1 MKKRISSIRKI
12 FVTVLAAALI
22 SGMMVPA
29 AAFAQE
35 AETPADPVIMEED
48 NSETELQKAE
58 TPEEEEIPDAETLE
72 EEEST
77 DTEKATETETE
88 ELTDTEDPME
98 PEDPEEEN
106 PTEPENPE
114 EEDPAEPKD
123 PEEEDPTE
131 PEDPEEE
138 DPTEPGD
145 SEGED
150 PDGTETPVIPPVT
163 IPPMA
168 MAVPMDTS
176 NPMYAQLEQFLTLIA
191 DRFQIYTVAV
201 VELTDPTNPSDP
213 SAWQPTVPEEAVEVS
228 LAIPE
233 GYDLSRT
240 VVAEI
245 GQSAGSQTPAWTE
258 ITYQNINGNAVFETD
273 HSGLFVIAE
282 EKQWK
287 DIPASL
293 EMTSKVE
300 RLELTKVYPSGSRTS
315 GALPASLKYSTSVPL
330 TGDDYSVFIWGGVT
344 VLAAAAVIAG
354 IIIHNKKKK
363 IKKNLDTWIPADY
376 NITA

>member
-22 SGMMVPA
+22 SGMTVPA

-35 AETPADPVIMEED
+35 AETQEDPVIMEEE

-58 TPEEEEIPDAETLE
+58 TPEEEEITDAETPE

-88 ELTDTEDPME
+88 ELTDTEDPTE
-98 PEDPEEEN
+98 LEDPEEEN
-106 PTEPENPE
+106 PTEPEDPEEEEPAEPKNPE
-114 EEDPAEPKD
+114 EEDPTVPD
-123 PEEEDPTE
+123 NPGTEDPTGN
-131 PEDPEEE
+131 P
-138 DPTEPGD
+138 
-145 SEGED
+145 EGED
-150 PDGTETPVIPPVT
+150 PAGTETPGTETPVIPPVT

-176 NPMYAQLEQFLTLIA
+176 DSMYAQLEQFLTLIA

-233 GYDLSRT
+233 GYDPSRT

-245 GQSAGSQTPAWTE
+245 GQSAGSQMPAWTE
-258 ITYQNINGNAVFETD
+258 ITYQNINGGAVFKTD

-293 EMTSKVE
+293 EMTSKVD
-300 RLELTKVYPSGSRTS
+300 RLELTKVYPSDSRTS

-330 TGDDYSVFIWGGVT
+330 TGGDYSVFIWGAIT

-354 IIIHNKKKK
+354 IIII
-363 IKKNLDTWIPADY
+363 IKRRK
-376 NITA
+376 

>member
-1 MKKRISSIRKI
+1 MKKCISSIRKI

-35 AETPADPVIMEED
+35 AETQEDPVIMEEE
-48 NSETELQKAE
+48 NSETEIQKAE
-58 TPEEEEIPDAETLE
+58 DITETSEEEEITDAETPE

-88 ELTDTEDPME
+88 ELTDTEDP
-98 PEDPEEEN
+98 
-106 PTEPENPE
+106 T
-114 EEDPAEPKD
+114 K
-123 PEEEDPTE
+123 

-145 SEGED
+145 PEGED
-150 PDGTETPVIPPVT
+150 PAGTETPGTETPVIPPVT

-176 NPMYAQLEQFLTLIA
+176 DPMYAQLEQFLTLIA
-191 DRFQIYTVAV
+191 DQFQIYTVAV

-233 GYDLSRT
+233 GYDPSRT

-258 ITYQNINGNAVFETD
+258 ITYQNINGGAVFKTD

-293 EMTSKVE
+293 EMTSKVD

-354 IIIHNKKKK
+354 IIII
-363 IKKNLDTWIPADY
+363 IKRRK
-376 NITA
+376 

>member
-1 MKKRISSIRKI
+1 MKKRIASIRKI
-12 FVTVLAAALI
+12 FVTALAAALI
-22 SGMMVPA
+22 SGMTVPA

-35 AETPADPVIMEED
+35 AETMEDPVIIEEE

-58 TPEEEEIPDAETLE
+58 TPEEKEITDVETP

-77 DTEKATETETE
+77 EAEKTTEIETE
-88 ELTDTEDPME
+88 ELADTKDQTE
-98 PEDPEEEN
+98 PGNPEEEN
-106 PTEPENPE
+106 PTKPENPE
-114 EEDPAEPKD
+114 EEDPAEPEN
-123 PEEEDPTE
+123 PEEEDPDGTE
-131 PEDPEEE
+131 TP
-138 DPTEPGD
+138 
-145 SEGED
+145 
-150 PDGTETPVIPPVT
+150 GTETPVIPPVT

-168 MAVPMDTS
+168 VAEPMDTS
-176 NPMYAQLEQFLTLIA
+176 DPMYAQLEQFLTLIA

-201 VELTDPTNPSDP
+201 VELTDPTNPSNP

-228 LAIPE
+228 LVIPE
-233 GYDLSRT
+233 GYDPSRT

-245 GQSAGSQTPAWTE
+245 GQSGDSQTPAWTE
-258 ITYQNINGNAVFETD
+258 ITYQNINGSAVFQTD

-300 RLELTKVYPSGSRTS
+300 RLELTKAYPSGTF
-315 GALPASLKYSTSVPL
+315 PVSLKYSAAVPL
-330 TGDDYSVFIWGGVT
+330 TGADYSVLIWGGVT

-354 IIIHNKKKK
+354 VIII
-363 IKKNLDTWIPADY
+363 IKRRK
-376 NITA
+376 

>member
-22 SGMMVPA
+22 SGMTVPA

-35 AETPADPVIMEED
+35 AETQEDPVIMEEE

-58 TPEEEEIPDAETLE
+58 TPEEEEITDAETPE

-88 ELTDTEDPME
+88 ELTDTEDP
-98 PEDPEEEN
+98 
-106 PTEPENPE
+106 
-114 EEDPAEPKD
+114 
-123 PEEEDPTE
+123 TE

-145 SEGED
+145 PEGED
-150 PDGTETPVIPPVT
+150 PAGTETPGTETPVIPPVT

-176 NPMYAQLEQFLTLIA
+176 DPMYAQLEQFLTLIA

-233 GYDLSRT
+233 GYDPSRT

-245 GQSAGSQTPAWTE
+245 GQSAGSQMPAWTE
-258 ITYQNINGNAVFETD
+258 ITYQNINGGAVFKTD

-293 EMTSKVE
+293 EMTSKVD

-315 GALPASLKYSTSVPL
+315 GALPASLKYSTAVPL

-354 IIIHNKKKK
+354 IIII
-363 IKKNLDTWIPADY
+363 IKRRK
-376 NITA
+376 

>member
-22 SGMMVPA
+22 SGMTVPA

-35 AETPADPVIMEED
+35 AETQEDPVIMEEE

-58 TPEEEEIPDAETLE
+58 TPEEEEITDAETPE

-88 ELTDTEDPME
+88 ELTDTEDP
-98 PEDPEEEN
+98 
-106 PTEPENPE
+106 
-114 EEDPAEPKD
+114 
-123 PEEEDPTE
+123 TE

-145 SEGED
+145 PEGED
-150 PDGTETPVIPPVT
+150 PAGTETPGTETPVIPPVT

-176 NPMYAQLEQFLTLIA
+176 DPMYAQLEQFLTLIA

-233 GYDLSRT
+233 GYDPSRT

-245 GQSAGSQTPAWTE
+245 GQSAGSQMPAWTE
-258 ITYQNINGNAVFETD
+258 ITYQNINGGAVFKTD

-293 EMTSKVE
+293 EMTSKVD

-354 IIIHNKKKK
+354 IIII
-363 IKKNLDTWIPADY
+363 IKRRK
-376 NITA
+376 

>member
-22 SGMMVPA
+22 SGMTVPA

-35 AETPADPVIMEED
+35 AETQEDPMIMEEE
-48 NSETELQKAE
+48 NSETKLQKAE
-58 TPEEEEIPDAETLE
+58 TPEEEEITDAETPE

-88 ELTDTEDPME
+88 ELTDTEDP
-98 PEDPEEEN
+98 
-106 PTEPENPE
+106 
-114 EEDPAEPKD
+114 
-123 PEEEDPTE
+123 TE

-138 DPTEPGD
+138 DPTESGD
-145 SEGED
+145 PEGED
-150 PDGTETPVIPPVT
+150 PDGTETPGTETPVIPPVT

-176 NPMYAQLEQFLTLIA
+176 DPMYAQLEQFLTLIA

-233 GYDLSRT
+233 GYDPSRT

-258 ITYQNINGNAVFETD
+258 ITYQNINGGAVFKTD

-293 EMTSKVE
+293 EMTSKVD

-330 TGDDYSVFIWGGVT
+330 TGDDYSVFIWGAIT

-354 IIIHNKKKK
+354 IIII
-363 IKKNLDTWIPADY
+363 IKRRK
-376 NITA
+376 

>member
-22 SGMMVPA
+22 SGMTVPA

-35 AETPADPVIMEED
+35 AETQEDPVIMEEE

-58 TPEEEEIPDAETLE
+58 TPEEEEITDAETPE

-88 ELTDTEDPME
+88 ELTDTEDPTE

-106 PTEPENPE
+106 PTEPG
-114 EEDPAEPKD
+114 DP
-123 PEEEDPTE
+123 
-131 PEDPEEE
+131 
-138 DPTEPGD
+138 
-145 SEGED
+145 EGED
-150 PDGTETPVIPPVT
+150 PDGTETPGTETPVIPPVT

-176 NPMYAQLEQFLTLIA
+176 DPMYAQLEQFLTLIA

-233 GYDLSRT
+233 GYDPSRT

-245 GQSAGSQTPAWTE
+245 GQSADSQTPEWTE
-258 ITYQNINGNAVFETD
+258 ITYQNINGGAVFKTD

-293 EMTSKVE
+293 EMTSKVD

-354 IIIHNKKKK
+354 IIII
-363 IKKNLDTWIPADY
+363 IKRRK
-376 NITA
+376 

>member
-22 SGMMVPA
+22 SGMTVPA

-35 AETPADPVIMEED
+35 AETQEDPVIMEEE

-58 TPEEEEIPDAETLE
+58 TPEEEEITDAETPE

-88 ELTDTEDPME
+88 ELTDTEDPTE
-98 PEDPEEEN
+98 LEDPEEEN
-106 PTEPENPE
+106 PTEPEDPEEEEPAEPKNPE
-114 EEDPAEPKD
+114 EEDPTVPD
-123 PEEEDPTE
+123 NPGTEDPTE
-131 PEDPEEE
+131 NP
-138 DPTEPGD
+138 
-145 SEGED
+145 EGED
-150 PDGTETPVIPPVT
+150 PAGTETPGTETPVIPPVT

-176 NPMYAQLEQFLTLIA
+176 DSMYAQLEQFLTLIA

-233 GYDLSRT
+233 GYDPSRT

-258 ITYQNINGNAVFETD
+258 ITYQNINGSAVFKTD

-293 EMTSKVE
+293 EMTSKVD

-330 TGDDYSVFIWGGVT
+330 TGGDYSVFIWGAIT

-354 IIIHNKKKK
+354 IIII
-363 IKKNLDTWIPADY
+363 IKRRK
-376 NITA
+376 

>member
-22 SGMMVPA
+22 SGMTVPA

-35 AETPADPVIMEED
+35 AETQEDPVIMEEE

-58 TPEEEEIPDAETLE
+58 TPEEEEITDAETPE

-88 ELTDTEDPME
+88 ELTDTEDPTE

-106 PTEPENPE
+106 P
-114 EEDPAEPKD
+114 A
-123 PEEEDPTE
+123 E
-131 PEDPEEE
+131 PEDPE
-138 DPTEPGD
+138 
-145 SEGED
+145 GED
-150 PDGTETPVIPPVT
+150 PDGTETPGTETPVIPPVT

-176 NPMYAQLEQFLTLIA
+176 DSMYAQLEQFLTLIA

-233 GYDLSRT
+233 GYDPSRT

-258 ITYQNINGNAVFETD
+258 ITYQNINGGAVFKTD

-293 EMTSKVE
+293 EMTSKVD

-354 IIIHNKKKK
+354 IIII
-363 IKKNLDTWIPADY
+363 IKRRK
-376 NITA
+376 

>member
-22 SGMMVPA
+22 SGMTVPA

-35 AETPADPVIMEED
+35 AETQEDPVIMEEE

-58 TPEEEEIPDAETLE
+58 TPEEEEITDAETPE

-88 ELTDTEDPME
+88 ELTDTEDPTE

-106 PTEPENPE
+106 PTEPE
-114 EEDPAEPKD
+114 D

-131 PEDPEEE
+131 SGDP
-138 DPTEPGD
+138 
-145 SEGED
+145 EGED
-150 PDGTETPVIPPVT
+150 PDGTETPGTETPVIPPVT

-176 NPMYAQLEQFLTLIA
+176 DPMYAQLEQFLTLIA

-233 GYDLSRT
+233 GYDPSRT

-258 ITYQNINGNAVFETD
+258 ITYQNINGGAVFKTD

-293 EMTSKVE
+293 EMTSKVD

-330 TGDDYSVFIWGGVT
+330 TGDDYSVFIWGAIT

-354 IIIHNKKKK
+354 IIII
-363 IKKNLDTWIPADY
+363 IKRRK
-376 NITA
+376 

>member
-22 SGMMVPA
+22 SGMTVPA

-35 AETPADPVIMEED
+35 AETQEDPVIMEEE

-58 TPEEEEIPDAETLE
+58 TPEEEEITDAETPE

-88 ELTDTEDPME
+88 ELTDTEDPTE

-106 PTEPENPE
+106 PTEPG
-114 EEDPAEPKD
+114 DP
-123 PEEEDPTE
+123 
-131 PEDPEEE
+131 
-138 DPTEPGD
+138 
-145 SEGED
+145 EGED
-150 PDGTETPVIPPVT
+150 PDGTETPGTETPVIPPVT

-176 NPMYAQLEQFLTLIA
+176 DPMYAQLEQFLTLIA

-233 GYDLSRT
+233 GYDPSRT

-258 ITYQNINGNAVFETD
+258 ITYQNINGGAVFKTD

-293 EMTSKVE
+293 EMTSKVD

-315 GALPASLKYSTSVPL
+315 GALPASLKYSTAVPL
-330 TGDDYSVFIWGGVT
+330 TGDDYSVFIWGGIT

-354 IIIHNKKKK
+354 IIII
-363 IKKNLDTWIPADY
+363 IKRRK
-376 NITA
+376 

>member
-22 SGMMVPA
+22 SGMTVPA

-35 AETPADPVIMEED
+35 AETQEDPVIMEEE

-58 TPEEEEIPDAETLE
+58 TPEEEEITDAETPE

-88 ELTDTEDPME
+88 ELTDTEDPTE

-106 PTEPENPE
+106 PAEPEDPE
-114 EEDPAEPKD
+114 DGNPAEPKD
-123 PEEEDPTE
+123 
-131 PEDPEEE
+131 
-138 DPTEPGD
+138 
-145 SEGED
+145 
-150 PDGTETPVIPPVT
+150 
-163 IPPMA
+163 
-168 MAVPMDTS
+168 
-176 NPMYAQLEQFLTLIA
+176 
-191 DRFQIYTVAV
+191 
-201 VELTDPTNPSDP
+201 
-213 SAWQPTVPEEAVEVS
+213 PEEAVEVS

-233 GYDLSRT
+233 GYDPSRT

-258 ITYQNINGNAVFETD
+258 ITYQNINGGAVFKTD

-293 EMTSKVE
+293 EMTSKVD

-354 IIIHNKKKK
+354 IIII
-363 IKKNLDTWIPADY
+363 IKRRK
-376 NITA
+376 

>member
-22 SGMMVPA
+22 SGMTVPA

-35 AETPADPVIMEED
+35 AETQEDPVIMEEE

-58 TPEEEEIPDAETLE
+58 TPEEEEITDAETPE

-88 ELTDTEDPME
+88 ELTDTEDP
-98 PEDPEEEN
+98 
-106 PTEPENPE
+106 
-114 EEDPAEPKD
+114 
-123 PEEEDPTE
+123 TE

-138 DPTEPGD
+138 DPTESGD
-145 SEGED
+145 PEGED
-150 PDGTETPVIPPVT
+150 PDGTETPGTETPVIPPVT

-176 NPMYAQLEQFLTLIA
+176 DPMYAQLEQFLTLIA
-191 DRFQIYTVAV
+191 DQFQIYTVAV

-233 GYDLSRT
+233 GYDPSRT

-245 GQSAGSQTPAWTE
+245 GQSAGSQMPAWTE
-258 ITYQNINGNAVFETD
+258 ITYQNINGGAVFKTD

-293 EMTSKVE
+293 EMTSKVD

-330 TGDDYSVFIWGGVT
+330 TGDDYSIFIWGGVT

-354 IIIHNKKKK
+354 IIII
-363 IKKNLDTWIPADY
+363 IKRRK
-376 NITA
+376 

>member
-22 SGMMVPA
+22 SGMTVPA

-35 AETPADPVIMEED
+35 AETQEDPVIMEEE

-58 TPEEEEIPDAETLE
+58 TPEEEEITDAETPE

-88 ELTDTEDPME
+88 ELTDTEDP
-98 PEDPEEEN
+98 
-106 PTEPENPE
+106 TEPE
-114 EEDPAEPKD
+114 D

-145 SEGED
+145 PEGED
-150 PDGTETPVIPPVT
+150 PAGTETPGTETPGTETPVIPPVT

-176 NPMYAQLEQFLTLIA
+176 DPMYAKLEQFLTLIA

-233 GYDLSRT
+233 GYDPSRT

-258 ITYQNINGNAVFETD
+258 IIYQNINGSAVFKTD

-293 EMTSKVE
+293 EMTSKVD

-315 GALPASLKYSTSVPL
+315 GALPASLKYSTAVPL
-330 TGDDYSVFIWGGVT
+330 TGDDYSVFIWGGIT

-354 IIIHNKKKK
+354 IIII
-363 IKKNLDTWIPADY
+363 IKRRK
-376 NITA
+376 

>member
-22 SGMMVPA
+22 SGMTVPA

-35 AETPADPVIMEED
+35 AETQEDPVIMEEE

-58 TPEEEEIPDAETLE
+58 TPEEEEITDAETPE

-88 ELTDTEDPME
+88 ELTDTEDP
-98 PEDPEEEN
+98 
-106 PTEPENPE
+106 TEPE
-114 EEDPAEPKD
+114 D

-145 SEGED
+145 PEGED
-150 PDGTETPVIPPVT
+150 PDGTETPGTETPVIPPVT

-176 NPMYAQLEQFLTLIA
+176 DSMYAQLEQFLTLIA

-233 GYDLSRT
+233 GYDPSRT

-258 ITYQNINGNAVFETD
+258 ITYQNINGGAVFKTD

-293 EMTSKVE
+293 EMTSKVD

-315 GALPASLKYSTSVPL
+315 GALPASLKYSTAVPL
-330 TGDDYSVFIWGGVT
+330 TGDDYSVFIWGGIT

-354 IIIHNKKKK
+354 IIII
-363 IKKNLDTWIPADY
+363 IKRRK
-376 NITA
+376 

>member
-1 MKKRISSIRKI
+1 MKKRIASIRKI
-12 FVTVLAAALI
+12 FVTALAAALI
-22 SGMMVPA
+22 SGMTVPA

-35 AETPADPVIMEED
+35 AETTEDPVIMEEE

-58 TPEEEEIPDAETLE
+58 TPEEKEITDVETP

-77 DTEKATETETE
+77 EAEKTTEIETE
-88 ELTDTEDPME
+88 ELADTKDQTE
-98 PEDPEEEN
+98 PGNPEEEN
-106 PTEPENPE
+106 PTKPENPE
-114 EEDPAEPKD
+114 EEDPAEPEN
-123 PEEEDPTE
+123 PEEEDPDGTE
-131 PEDPEEE
+131 TP
-138 DPTEPGD
+138 
-145 SEGED
+145 
-150 PDGTETPVIPPVT
+150 GTETPVIPPVT

-168 MAVPMDTS
+168 VAEPMDTS
-176 NPMYAQLEQFLTLIA
+176 DPMYAQLEQFLTLIA

-201 VELTDPTNPSDP
+201 VELTDPTDPSNP

-228 LAIPE
+228 LVIPE
-233 GYDLSRT
+233 GYDPSRT

-245 GQSAGSQTPAWTE
+245 GQSGDSQTPAWTE
-258 ITYQNINGNAVFETD
+258 ITYQNINGSAVFQTD

-300 RLELTKVYPSGSRTS
+300 RLELTKAYPSGTF
-315 GALPASLKYSTSVPL
+315 PVSLKYSAAVPL
-330 TGDDYSVFIWGGVT
+330 TGDDYSVLIWGGVT

-354 IIIHNKKKK
+354 VIII
-363 IKKNLDTWIPADY
+363 IKRRK
-376 NITA
+376 

>member
-22 SGMMVPA
+22 SGMTVPA

-35 AETPADPVIMEED
+35 AETQEDPVIMEEE

-58 TPEEEEIPDAETLE
+58 TPEEEEITDAETPE

-88 ELTDTEDPME
+88 ELTDTEDP
-98 PEDPEEEN
+98 
-106 PTEPENPE
+106 
-114 EEDPAEPKD
+114 
-123 PEEEDPTE
+123 TE

-145 SEGED
+145 PEGED
-150 PDGTETPVIPPVT
+150 PAGTETPGTETPVIPPVT

-176 NPMYAQLEQFLTLIA
+176 DPMYAQLEQFLTLIA
-191 DRFQIYTVAV
+191 DQFQIYTVAV

-233 GYDLSRT
+233 GYDPSRT

-258 ITYQNINGNAVFETD
+258 IIYQNINGSAVFKTD

-293 EMTSKVE
+293 EMTSKVD

-315 GALPASLKYSTSVPL
+315 GALPASLKYSTAVPL
-330 TGDDYSVFIWGGVT
+330 TGDDNFVFIWGGIT

-354 IIIHNKKKK
+354 IIII
-363 IKKNLDTWIPADY
+363 IKRRK
-376 NITA
+376 

>member
-22 SGMMVPA
+22 SGMTVPA

-35 AETPADPVIMEED
+35 AETQEDPVIMEEE

-58 TPEEEEIPDAETLE
+58 T
-72 EEEST
+72 
-77 DTEKATETETE
+77 
-88 ELTDTEDPME
+88 
-98 PEDPEEEN
+98 
-106 PTEPENPE
+106 
-114 EEDPAEPKD
+114 

-138 DPTEPGD
+138 DPTESGD
-145 SEGED
+145 PEGED
-150 PDGTETPVIPPVT
+150 PDGTETPGTETPVIPPVT

-176 NPMYAQLEQFLTLIA
+176 DPMYAQLEQFLTLIA
-191 DRFQIYTVAV
+191 GPVPDLYGCGCGTDRSDQS
-201 VELTDPTNPSDP
+201 SDP

-233 GYDLSRT
+233 GYDPSRT

-258 ITYQNINGNAVFETD
+258 ITYQNINGGAVFKTD

-293 EMTSKVE
+293 EMTSK
-300 RLELTKVYPSGSRTS
+300 
-315 GALPASLKYSTSVPL
+315 L
-330 TGDDYSVFIWGGVT
+330 TGWS
-344 VLAAAAVIAG
+344 
-354 IIIHNKKKK
+354 
-363 IKKNLDTWIPADY
+363 
-376 NITA
+376 

>member
-22 SGMMVPA
+22 SGMTVPA

-35 AETPADPVIMEED
+35 AETQEDPVIMEEE

-58 TPEEEEIPDAETLE
+58 TPEEEEITDAETPE

-77 DTEKATETETE
+77 DTEKATETEAA
-88 ELTDTEDPME
+88 ELTDTEDPTE

-106 PTEPENPE
+106 PTEPE
-114 EEDPAEPKD
+114 DP
-123 PEEEDPTE
+123 
-131 PEDPEEE
+131 
-138 DPTEPGD
+138 
-145 SEGED
+145 EGED
-150 PDGTETPVIPPVT
+150 PDGTETPGTETPVIPPVT

-168 MAVPMDTS
+168 VAEPMDTS
-176 NPMYAQLEQFLTLIA
+176 DPMYAQLEQFLTLIA

-233 GYDLSRT
+233 GYDPSRT

-258 ITYQNINGNAVFETD
+258 ITYQNINGGAVFKTD

-293 EMTSKVE
+293 EMTSKVD

-315 GALPASLKYSTSVPL
+315 GALPASLKYSTAVPL
-330 TGDDYSVFIWGGVT
+330 TGDDYSVFIWGGIT

-354 IIIHNKKKK
+354 IIII
-363 IKKNLDTWIPADY
+363 IKRRK
-376 NITA
+376 

>member
-1 MKKRISSIRKI
+1 MRKRISSIRKI

-22 SGMMVPA
+22 SGMAVPA

-35 AETPADPVIMEED
+35 AETQDDPVIMEEE
-48 NSETELQKAE
+48 NSETEIQKAE
-58 TPEEEEIPDAETLE
+58 DITETSEEEEITDAETPE

-77 DTEKATETETE
+77 DTEKATETE
-88 ELTDTEDPME
+88 ELTDTEDP
-98 PEDPEEEN
+98 
-106 PTEPENPE
+106 
-114 EEDPAEPKD
+114 
-123 PEEEDPTE
+123 
-131 PEDPEEE
+131 
-138 DPTEPGD
+138 TEPGD
-145 SEGED
+145 PEGED
-150 PDGTETPVIPPVT
+150 PDGTETPGTETPVIPPVT

-176 NPMYAQLEQFLTLIA
+176 DPMYAQLEQFLTLIA

-213 SAWQPTVPEEAVEVS
+213 SAWQSTVPEEAVEVS

-233 GYDLSRT
+233 GYDPSRT

-258 ITYQNINGNAVFETD
+258 ITYQNINGGAVFKTD

-293 EMTSKVE
+293 EMTSKVD

-330 TGDDYSVFIWGGVT
+330 TGDDYSIFIWGGVT

-354 IIIHNKKKK
+354 IIII
-363 IKKNLDTWIPADY
+363 IKRRK
-376 NITA
+376 

>member
-1 MKKRISSIRKI
+1 MKKRITSIRKI
-12 FVTVLAAALI
+12 FVTALAATLI
-22 SGMMVPA
+22 SGMTVPA

-35 AETPADPVIMEED
+35 AETMEDPVIIEEE

-58 TPEEEEIPDAETLE
+58 TPEEKEITDVETP

-77 DTEKATETETE
+77 EAEKTTEIETE
-88 ELTDTEDPME
+88 ELADTKDQTE
-98 PEDPEEEN
+98 PGNPEEEN
-106 PTEPENPE
+106 PTKPENPE
-114 EEDPAEPKD
+114 EEDPAEPEN
-123 PEEEDPTE
+123 PEEEDPDGTE
-131 PEDPEEE
+131 TP
-138 DPTEPGD
+138 
-145 SEGED
+145 
-150 PDGTETPVIPPVT
+150 GTETPVIPPVT

-168 MAVPMDTS
+168 VAEPMDTS
-176 NPMYAQLEQFLTLIA
+176 DPMYAQLEQFLTLIA

-233 GYDLSRT
+233 GYDPSRT

-258 ITYQNINGNAVFETD
+258 ITYQNINGGAVFKTD

-293 EMTSKVE
+293 EMTSKVD
-300 RLELTKVYPSGSRTS
+300 RLELTKVYPSDSRTS

-330 TGDDYSVFIWGGVT
+330 TGGDYSVFIWGAIT

-354 IIIHNKKKK
+354 IIII
-363 IKKNLDTWIPADY
+363 IKRRK
-376 NITA
+376 

>member
-22 SGMMVPA
+22 SGMTVPA

-35 AETPADPVIMEED
+35 AETQDDPVIMEEE
-48 NSETELQKAE
+48 NSETEIQKAE
-58 TPEEEEIPDAETLE
+58 DITETSEEEEITDAETPE

-88 ELTDTEDPME
+88 ELTDTEDPTE

-106 PTEPENPE
+106 PTEPE
-114 EEDPAEPKD
+114 D

-131 PEDPEEE
+131 SGDP
-138 DPTEPGD
+138 
-145 SEGED
+145 EGED
-150 PDGTETPVIPPVT
+150 PDGTETPGTETPVIPPVT

-176 NPMYAQLEQFLTLIA
+176 DSMYAQLEQFLTLIA

-233 GYDLSRT
+233 GYDPSRT

-245 GQSAGSQTPAWTE
+245 GQSAGSQMPAWTE
-258 ITYQNINGNAVFETD
+258 ITYQNINGGAVFKTD

-293 EMTSKVE
+293 EMTSKVD

-330 TGDDYSVFIWGGVT
+330 TGDDYSLFIWGAIT

-354 IIIHNKKKK
+354 IIII
-363 IKKNLDTWIPADY
+363 IKRRK
-376 NITA
+376 

>member
-22 SGMMVPA
+22 SGMTVPA

-35 AETPADPVIMEED
+35 AETQEDPVIMEEE

-58 TPEEEEIPDAETLE
+58 TPE

-88 ELTDTEDPME
+88 ELTDTEDPTE

-106 PTEPENPE
+106 PTESG
-114 EEDPAEPKD
+114 DP
-123 PEEEDPTE
+123 
-131 PEDPEEE
+131 
-138 DPTEPGD
+138 
-145 SEGED
+145 EGED
-150 PDGTETPVIPPVT
+150 PDGTETPGTETPVIPPVT

-176 NPMYAQLEQFLTLIA
+176 DPMYAQLEQFLTLIA

-228 LAIPE
+228 LEIPE
-233 GYDLSRT
+233 GYDPSRT

-258 ITYQNINGNAVFETD
+258 ITYQNINGGAVFKTD

-293 EMTSKVE
+293 EMTSKVD

-354 IIIHNKKKK
+354 IIII
-363 IKKNLDTWIPADY
+363 IKRRK
-376 NITA
+376 

>member
-22 SGMMVPA
+22 SGMTVPA

-35 AETPADPVIMEED
+35 AETQEDPVIMEEE

-58 TPEEEEIPDAETLE
+58 TPEEEEITDAETPE

-88 ELTDTEDPME
+88 ELTDTEDPTE

-106 PTEPENPE
+106 PTEPEDPEEEEPAEPKNPE
-114 EEDPAEPKD
+114 EEDPTVPD
-123 PEEEDPTE
+123 NPGTEDPTE
-131 PEDPEEE
+131 NP
-138 DPTEPGD
+138 
-145 SEGED
+145 EGED
-150 PDGTETPVIPPVT
+150 PAGTETPGTETPVIPPVT

-176 NPMYAQLEQFLTLIA
+176 DPMYAQLEQFLTLIA

-233 GYDLSRT
+233 GYDPSRT

-245 GQSAGSQTPAWTE
+245 GQSAGSQMPAWTE
-258 ITYQNINGNAVFETD
+258 ITYQNINGGAVFKTD

-293 EMTSKVE
+293 EMTSKVD
-300 RLELTKVYPSGSRTS
+300 RLELKKVYPSGSRTS
-315 GALPASLKYSTSVPL
+315 SALPASLKYSTAVPL

-354 IIIHNKKKK
+354 IIII
-363 IKKNLDTWIPADY
+363 IKRRK
-376 NITA
+376 

>member
-1 MKKRISSIRKI
+1 M
-12 FVTVLAAALI
+12 
-22 SGMMVPA
+22 
-29 AAFAQE
+29 
-35 AETPADPVIMEED
+35 
-48 NSETELQKAE
+48 
-58 TPEEEEIPDAETLE
+58 
-72 EEEST
+72 
-77 DTEKATETETE
+77 
-88 ELTDTEDPME
+88 
-98 PEDPEEEN
+98 
-106 PTEPENPE
+106 
-114 EEDPAEPKD
+114 
-123 PEEEDPTE
+123 
-131 PEDPEEE
+131 
-138 DPTEPGD
+138 
-145 SEGED
+145 
-150 PDGTETPVIPPVT
+150 IPPVT

-176 NPMYAQLEQFLTLIA
+176 DSMYAQLEQFLTLIA

-233 GYDLSRT
+233 GYDPSRT

-245 GQSAGSQTPAWTE
+245 GQSAGSQMPAWTE
-258 ITYQNINGNAVFETD
+258 ITYQNINGGAVFKTD

-293 EMTSKVE
+293 EMTSKVD

-315 GALPASLKYSTSVPL
+315 GALPASLKYSTAVPL

-354 IIIHNKKKK
+354 IIII
-363 IKKNLDTWIPADY
+363 IKRRK
-376 NITA
+376 

>member
-1 MKKRISSIRKI
+1 MKKRIASIRKI
-12 FVTVLAAALI
+12 FVTALAAALI
-22 SGMMVPA
+22 SGMTVPA

-35 AETPADPVIMEED
+35 AETMEDPVIIEEE

-58 TPEEEEIPDAETLE
+58 TPEEKEITDVETP

-77 DTEKATETETE
+77 EAEKTTEIETE
-88 ELTDTEDPME
+88 ELADTKDQTE
-98 PEDPEEEN
+98 PGNPEEEN
-106 PTEPENPE
+106 PTKPENPE
-114 EEDPAEPKD
+114 EEDPAEPEN
-123 PEEEDPTE
+123 PEEEDPDGTE
-131 PEDPEEE
+131 TP
-138 DPTEPGD
+138 
-145 SEGED
+145 
-150 PDGTETPVIPPVT
+150 GTETPVIPPVT

-168 MAVPMDTS
+168 VAEPMDTS
-176 NPMYAQLEQFLTLIA
+176 DPMYAQLEQFLTLIA

-201 VELTDPTNPSDP
+201 VELTDPTNPSNP

-228 LAIPE
+228 LVIPE
-233 GYDLSRT
+233 GYDPSRT

-245 GQSAGSQTPAWTE
+245 GQSGDSQTPAWTE
-258 ITYQNINGNAVFETD
+258 ITYQNINGSAVFQTD

-300 RLELTKVYPSGSRTS
+300 KLELTKAYPSGTFPM
-315 GALPASLKYSTSVPL
+315 LLKYSTAVPL
-330 TGDDYSVFIWGGVT
+330 TGDDYSVLIWGGVT

-354 IIIHNKKKK
+354 VIII
-363 IKKNLDTWIPADY
+363 IKRRK
-376 NITA
+376 

>member
-1 MKKRISSIRKI
+1 MRKRISSIRKI

-22 SGMMVPA
+22 SGMAVPA

-35 AETPADPVIMEED
+35 AETQDDPVIMEEE
-48 NSETELQKAE
+48 NSETEIQKAE
-58 TPEEEEIPDAETLE
+58 DITETSEEEEITDAETPE

-77 DTEKATETETE
+77 DTEKATETE
-88 ELTDTEDPME
+88 ELTDTEDPTE

-106 PTEPENPE
+106 P
-114 EEDPAEPKD
+114 A
-123 PEEEDPTE
+123 E

-145 SEGED
+145 PEGED
-150 PDGTETPVIPPVT
+150 PDGTETPGTETPVIPPVT

-168 MAVPMDTS
+168 MAVPMDMS
-176 NPMYAQLEQFLTLIA
+176 DSMYAQLEQFLTLIA

-233 GYDLSRT
+233 GYDPSRT

-245 GQSAGSQTPAWTE
+245 GQSAGSQMPAWTE
-258 ITYQNINGNAVFETD
+258 ITYQNINGSAVFKTD

-293 EMTSKVE
+293 EMTSKVD

-330 TGDDYSVFIWGGVT
+330 TGDDYSVLIWGGVT

-354 IIIHNKKKK
+354 IIII
-363 IKKNLDTWIPADY
+363 IKRRK
-376 NITA
+376 

>member
-22 SGMMVPA
+22 SGMTVPA

-35 AETPADPVIMEED
+35 AETQEDPVIMEEE

-58 TPEEEEIPDAETLE
+58 TPEEEEITDAETPE

-77 DTEKATETETE
+77 GTEKATETETE
-88 ELTDTEDPME
+88 ELTDTEDPTE

-106 PTEPENPE
+106 PTEPG
-114 EEDPAEPKD
+114 DP
-123 PEEEDPTE
+123 
-131 PEDPEEE
+131 
-138 DPTEPGD
+138 
-145 SEGED
+145 EGED
-150 PDGTETPVIPPVT
+150 PDGTETPGTETPVIPPVT

-176 NPMYAQLEQFLTLIA
+176 DPMYAQLEQFLTLIA

-233 GYDLSRT
+233 GYDPSRT

-258 ITYQNINGNAVFETD
+258 ITYQNINGGAVFKTD

-293 EMTSKVE
+293 EMTSKVD

-354 IIIHNKKKK
+354 IIII
-363 IKKNLDTWIPADY
+363 IKRRK
-376 NITA
+376 

>member
-1 MKKRISSIRKI
+1 MKKRIASIRKI
-12 FVTVLAAALI
+12 FVTALAAALI
-22 SGMMVPA
+22 SGMTVPA

-35 AETPADPVIMEED
+35 AETTEDPVIMEEE

-58 TPEEEEIPDAETLE
+58 TPEEKEITDAETP

-77 DTEKATETETE
+77 EAEKT
-88 ELTDTEDPME
+88 
-98 PEDPEEEN
+98 
-106 PTEPENPE
+106 
-114 EEDPAEPKD
+114 
-123 PEEEDPTE
+123 
-131 PEDPEEE
+131 
-138 DPTEPGD
+138 
-145 SEGED
+145 
-150 PDGTETPVIPPVT
+150 TETPVIPPVT

-168 MAVPMDTS
+168 IAEPMDTS
-176 NPMYAQLEQFLTLIA
+176 DPMYAQLEQFLTLIA

-201 VELTDPTNPSDP
+201 VELINPADPSDP
-213 SAWQPTVPEEAVEVS
+213 SAWQPAVPEEPVEAS

-233 GYDLSRT
+233 GYDPSRT

-245 GQSAGSQTPAWTE
+245 GQSAGSQMPAWTE
-258 ITYQNINGNAVFETD
+258 ITYQNINSGAVFKTD

-293 EMTSKVE
+293 EMTSKVD

-315 GALPASLKYSTSVPL
+315 GALPASLKYSTAVPL

-354 IIIHNKKKK
+354 IIII
-363 IKKNLDTWIPADY
+363 IKRRK
-376 NITA
+376 

>member
-22 SGMMVPA
+22 SGMTVPA

-35 AETPADPVIMEED
+35 AETQEDPVIMEEE

-58 TPEEEEIPDAETLE
+58 TPEEEEITDAETPE

-88 ELTDTEDPME
+88 ELTDTEDPTE

-106 PTEPENPE
+106 P
-114 EEDPAEPKD
+114 A
-123 PEEEDPTE
+123 E

-145 SEGED
+145 PEGED
-150 PDGTETPVIPPVT
+150 PDGTETPGTETPVIPPVT

-176 NPMYAQLEQFLTLIA
+176 DSMYAQLEQFLTLIA

-233 GYDLSRT
+233 GYDPSRT

-258 ITYQNINGNAVFETD
+258 ITYQNINGGAVFKTD

-293 EMTSKVE
+293 EMTSKVD

-315 GALPASLKYSTSVPL
+315 GALPASLKYSTAVPL
-330 TGDDYSVFIWGGVT
+330 TGDDYSVFIWGGIT

-354 IIIHNKKKK
+354 IIII
-363 IKKNLDTWIPADY
+363 IKRRK
-376 NITA
+376 

>member
-22 SGMMVPA
+22 SGMTVPA

-35 AETPADPVIMEED
+35 AETQEDPVIMEEE

-58 TPEEEEIPDAETLE
+58 TPEEEEITDAETPE

-88 ELTDTEDPME
+88 ELTDTEDPTE

-106 PTEPENPE
+106 PTEPG
-114 EEDPAEPKD
+114 DP
-123 PEEEDPTE
+123 
-131 PEDPEEE
+131 
-138 DPTEPGD
+138 
-145 SEGED
+145 EGED
-150 PDGTETPVIPPVT
+150 PDGTETPGTETPVIPPVT

-176 NPMYAQLEQFLTLIA
+176 DSMYAQLEQFLTLIA

-233 GYDLSRT
+233 GYDPSRT

-258 ITYQNINGNAVFETD
+258 ITYQNINGGAVFKTD

-293 EMTSKVE
+293 EMTSKVD

-315 GALPASLKYSTSVPL
+315 GALPASLKYSTAVPL
-330 TGDDYSVFIWGGVT
+330 TGDDYSVFIWGGIT

-354 IIIHNKKKK
+354 IIII
-363 IKKNLDTWIPADY
+363 IKRRK
-376 NITA
+376 

>member
-22 SGMMVPA
+22 SGMTVPA
-29 AAFAQE
+29 AAFAQG
-35 AETPADPVIMEED
+35 AETQEDPVIMEEE

-58 TPEEEEIPDAETLE
+58 TPEEEEITDAETPE

-88 ELTDTEDPME
+88 ELTDTEDP
-98 PEDPEEEN
+98 
-106 PTEPENPE
+106 TEL
-114 EEDPAEPKD
+114 
-123 PEEEDPTE
+123 
-131 PEDPEEE
+131 EDPEEE
-138 DPTEPGD
+138 DPTVSDNPGTED
-145 SEGED
+145 PTENPEGED
-150 PDGTETPVIPPVT
+150 PAGTETPGTETPVIPPVT

-176 NPMYAQLEQFLTLIA
+176 DSMYAQLEQFLTLIA

-233 GYDLSRT
+233 GYDPSRT

-245 GQSAGSQTPAWTE
+245 GQSAGSQMPAWTE
-258 ITYQNINGNAVFETD
+258 ITYQNINGGAVFKTD

-293 EMTSKVE
+293 EMTSKVD
-300 RLELTKVYPSGSRTS
+300 RLELTKVYPSDSRTS

-330 TGDDYSVFIWGGVT
+330 TGGDYSVFIWGAIT

-354 IIIHNKKKK
+354 IIII
-363 IKKNLDTWIPADY
+363 IKRRK
-376 NITA
+376 

>member
-22 SGMMVPA
+22 SGMTVPA

-35 AETPADPVIMEED
+35 AETQEDPVIMEEE

-58 TPEEEEIPDAETLE
+58 TPEEEEITDAETPE
-72 EEEST
+72 EKST
-77 DTEKATETETE
+77 EAEKTTETETA
-88 ELTDTEDPME
+88 ELSDT
-98 PEDPEEEN
+98 
-106 PTEPENPE
+106 
-114 EEDPAEPKD
+114 
-123 PEEEDPTE
+123 EDPTE

-138 DPTEPGD
+138 DPAEPEDPEDGNPTEPKD
-145 SEGED
+145 PEGED
-150 PDGTETPVIPPVT
+150 PDGTETPGTETPVIPPVT

-176 NPMYAQLEQFLTLIA
+176 DPMYAQLEQFLTLIA

-233 GYDLSRT
+233 GYDPSRT

-245 GQSAGSQTPAWTE
+245 GQSAGSQMPAWTE
-258 ITYQNINGNAVFETD
+258 ITYQNINGGAVFKTD

-293 EMTSKVE
+293 EMTSKVD

-315 GALPASLKYSTSVPL
+315 GALPASLKYSTAVPL
-330 TGDDYSVFIWGGVT
+330 TGDDYSVFIWGGIT

-354 IIIHNKKKK
+354 IIII
-363 IKKNLDTWIPADY
+363 IKRRK
-376 NITA
+376 

>member
-22 SGMMVPA
+22 SGMTVPA

-35 AETPADPVIMEED
+35 AETQEDPVIMEEE

-58 TPEEEEIPDAETLE
+58 TPEEEEITDAETPE

-88 ELTDTEDPME
+88 ELTDTEDP
-98 PEDPEEEN
+98 
-106 PTEPENPE
+106 
-114 EEDPAEPKD
+114 
-123 PEEEDPTE
+123 TE

-138 DPTEPGD
+138 DPTESGD
-145 SEGED
+145 PEGED
-150 PDGTETPVIPPVT
+150 PDGTETPGTETPVIPPVT

-176 NPMYAQLEQFLTLIA
+176 DPMYAQLEQFLTLIA

-233 GYDLSRT
+233 GYDPSRT

-245 GQSAGSQTPAWTE
+245 GQSAGSQMPAWTE
-258 ITYQNINGNAVFETD
+258 ITYQNINGGAVFKTD

-293 EMTSKVE
+293 EMTSKVD
-300 RLELTKVYPSGSRTS
+300 RLELTKVYPSDSRTS

-330 TGDDYSVFIWGGVT
+330 TGDDYSVFIWGAIT

-354 IIIHNKKKK
+354 IIII
-363 IKKNLDTWIPADY
+363 IKRRK
-376 NITA
+376 

>member
-22 SGMMVPA
+22 SGMTVPA

-35 AETPADPVIMEED
+35 AETQEDPVIMEEE

-58 TPEEEEIPDAETLE
+58 TPEEEEITDAETPE

-88 ELTDTEDPME
+88 ELTDTEDPTE
-98 PEDPEEEN
+98 LEDPEEEN
-106 PTEPENPE
+106 PTEPEDPEEEEPAEPKNPE
-114 EEDPAEPKD
+114 EEDPTVPD
-123 PEEEDPTE
+123 NPGTEDPTE
-131 PEDPEEE
+131 NP
-138 DPTEPGD
+138 
-145 SEGED
+145 EGED
-150 PDGTETPVIPPVT
+150 PAGTETPGTETPVIPPVT

-176 NPMYAQLEQFLTLIA
+176 DSMYAQLEQFLTLIA

-233 GYDLSRT
+233 GYDPSRT

-245 GQSAGSQTPAWTE
+245 GQSAGSQMPAWTE
-258 ITYQNINGNAVFETD
+258 ITYQNINGGAVFKTD

-293 EMTSKVE
+293 EMTSKVD
-300 RLELTKVYPSGSRTS
+300 RLELTKVYPSDSRTS

-330 TGDDYSVFIWGGVT
+330 TGDDYSVFIWGAIA

-354 IIIHNKKKK
+354 IIII
-363 IKKNLDTWIPADY
+363 IKRRK
-376 NITA
+376 

>member
-22 SGMMVPA
+22 SGMTVPA

-35 AETPADPVIMEED
+35 AETQEDPVIMEEE

-58 TPEEEEIPDAETLE
+58 TPEEEEITDAETPE

-88 ELTDTEDPME
+88 ELTDTEDP
-98 PEDPEEEN
+98 
-106 PTEPENPE
+106 TEPE
-114 EEDPAEPKD
+114 D

-145 SEGED
+145 PEGED
-150 PDGTETPVIPPVT
+150 PDGTETPGTETPVIPPVT

-176 NPMYAQLEQFLTLIA
+176 DPMYAQLEQFLTLIA

-233 GYDLSRT
+233 GYDPSRT

-245 GQSAGSQTPAWTE
+245 GQSAGSQMPAWTE
-258 ITYQNINGNAVFETD
+258 ITYQNINGGAVFKTD

-293 EMTSKVE
+293 EMTSKVD

-315 GALPASLKYSTSVPL
+315 GALPASLKYSTAVPL
-330 TGDDYSVFIWGGVT
+330 TGDDYSVFIWGGIT

-354 IIIHNKKKK
+354 IIII
-363 IKKNLDTWIPADY
+363 IKRRK
-376 NITA
+376 

>member
-22 SGMMVPA
+22 SGMTVPA

-35 AETPADPVIMEED
+35 AETQEDPVIMEEE

-58 TPEEEEIPDAETLE
+58 TPEEEEITDAETPE

-88 ELTDTEDPME
+88 ELTDTEDPTE

-106 PTEPENPE
+106 P
-114 EEDPAEPKD
+114 A
-123 PEEEDPTE
+123 E
-131 PEDPEEE
+131 PEDPE
-138 DPTEPGD
+138 
-145 SEGED
+145 GED
-150 PDGTETPVIPPVT
+150 PDGTETPGTETPVIPPVT

-176 NPMYAQLEQFLTLIA
+176 DSMYAQLEQFLTLIA

-233 GYDLSRT
+233 GYDPSRT

-245 GQSAGSQTPAWTE
+245 GQSAGSQMPAWTE
-258 ITYQNINGNAVFETD
+258 ITYQNINGGAVFKTD

-293 EMTSKVE
+293 EMTSKVD

-315 GALPASLKYSTSVPL
+315 GALPASLKYSTAVPL

-354 IIIHNKKKK
+354 VIII
-363 IKKNLDTWIPADY
+363 IKRRK
-376 NITA
+376 

>member
-22 SGMMVPA
+22 SGMTVPA

-35 AETPADPVIMEED
+35 AETQEDPMIMEEE
-48 NSETELQKAE
+48 NSETKLQKAE
-58 TPEEEEIPDAETLE
+58 TPEEEEITDAETPE

-88 ELTDTEDPME
+88 ELTDTEDP
-98 PEDPEEEN
+98 
-106 PTEPENPE
+106 
-114 EEDPAEPKD
+114 
-123 PEEEDPTE
+123 TE

-145 SEGED
+145 PEGED
-150 PDGTETPVIPPVT
+150 PDGTETPGTETPVIPPVT

-176 NPMYAQLEQFLTLIA
+176 DPMYAQLEQFLTLIA
-191 DRFQIYTVAV
+191 DRIQIYTVAV

-233 GYDLSRT
+233 GYDPSRT

-258 ITYQNINGNAVFETD
+258 ITYQNINGGAVFKTD

-293 EMTSKVE
+293 EMTSKVD

-315 GALPASLKYSTSVPL
+315 GALPASLKYSTAVPL
-330 TGDDYSVFIWGGVT
+330 TGDDYSVFIWGAIT

-354 IIIHNKKKK
+354 IIII
-363 IKKNLDTWIPADY
+363 IKRRK
-376 NITA
+376 

>member
-22 SGMMVPA
+22 SGMTVPA

-35 AETPADPVIMEED
+35 AETQEDPVIMEEE

-58 TPEEEEIPDAETLE
+58 TPEEEEITDAETPE

-88 ELTDTEDPME
+88 ELTDTEDPTE

-106 PTEPENPE
+106 PAEPE
-114 EEDPAEPKD
+114 D
-123 PEEEDPTE
+123 PEDGNPTE

-138 DPTEPGD
+138 DPTVPDNPGTED
-145 SEGED
+145 PTENPEGED
-150 PDGTETPVIPPVT
+150 PAGTETPGTETPVIPPVT

-176 NPMYAQLEQFLTLIA
+176 DPMYAQLEQFLTLIA

-201 VELTDPTNPSDP
+201 VELTDLTNPSDP

-233 GYDLSRT
+233 GYDPSRT

-258 ITYQNINGNAVFETD
+258 IIYQNINGSAVFKTD

-293 EMTSKVE
+293 EMTSKVD

-315 GALPASLKYSTSVPL
+315 GALPASLKYSTAVPL
-330 TGDDYSVFIWGGVT
+330 TGDDYSVFIWGGIT

-354 IIIHNKKKK
+354 IIII
-363 IKKNLDTWIPADY
+363 IKRRK
-376 NITA
+376 

>member
-22 SGMMVPA
+22 SGMTVPA

-35 AETPADPVIMEED
+35 AETQEDPVIMEEE

-58 TPEEEEIPDAETLE
+58 TPEEEEITDAETPE
-72 EEEST
+72 EKST
-77 DTEKATETETE
+77 EAEKTTETETA
-88 ELTDTEDPME
+88 ELSDT
-98 PEDPEEEN
+98 
-106 PTEPENPE
+106 
-114 EEDPAEPKD
+114 
-123 PEEEDPTE
+123 EDPTE

-138 DPTEPGD
+138 DPAEPEDPEDGNPTEPKD
-145 SEGED
+145 PEGED
-150 PDGTETPVIPPVT
+150 PDGTETPGTETPVIPPVT

-176 NPMYAQLEQFLTLIA
+176 DPMYAQLEQFLTLIA

-233 GYDLSRT
+233 GYDPSRT

-258 ITYQNINGNAVFETD
+258 IIYQNINGSAVFKTD

-293 EMTSKVE
+293 EMTSKVD

-354 IIIHNKKKK
+354 IIII
-363 IKKNLDTWIPADY
+363 IKRRK
-376 NITA
+376 